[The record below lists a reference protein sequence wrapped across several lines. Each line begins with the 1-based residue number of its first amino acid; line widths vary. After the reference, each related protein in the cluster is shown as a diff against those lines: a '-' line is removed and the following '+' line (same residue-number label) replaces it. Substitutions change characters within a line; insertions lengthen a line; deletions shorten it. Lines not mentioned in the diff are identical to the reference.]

1 MLDYLGVSEEN
12 WRDGI
17 AQDPHFAASETPEY
31 VGRAIVALASD
42 PQVDRFAGQCLSSWG
57 LSDEYRFDDVDGARP
72 DWGRYM
78 REHIMGEA

>member
-42 PQVDRFAGQCLSSWG
+42 PQVGRFAGQCLSSWG
-57 LSDEYRFDDVDGARP
+57 LSDEYGFDDVDGARP
-72 DWGRYM
+72 
-78 REHIMGEA
+78 H